1 MVFVCTF
8 QRFRIRREW
17 YKQGCTG
24 DRAVGPSS
32 ARTFAIAVFR
42 QTG

>member
-1 MVFVCTF
+1 MLCLQF

-17 YKQGCTG
+17 YKQDCLG
-24 DRAVGPSS
+24 DRAIVLSS
-32 ARTFAIAVFR
+32 AGAFAIAVFR